1 MKTKYFFLALAAMGC
16 VACSEKAEA
25 PKNDPQAGVGAD
37 KGYLAID
44 LKSADDVTR
53 VEGGQYEDGTAAEQL
68 VESATFYFFDA
79 AGNAFNVNAN
89 GNYFYVQVQDNG
101 SSQSPNIES
110 MTDPVLVIEKYKG
123 QFLWLTIRVL
133 RAARSTTSRITLQP

>member
-16 VACSEKAEA
+16 VACSEKTEA

-53 VEGGQYEDGTAAEQL
+53 VEGGQYEDGTAAEQSRAL
-68 VESATFYFFDA
+68 HST
-79 AGNAFNVNAN
+79 
-89 GNYFYVQVQDNG
+89 
-101 SSQSPNIES
+101 SS
-110 MTDPVLVIEKYKG
+110 T
-123 QFLWLTIRVL
+123 L
-133 RAARSTTSRITLQP
+133 RATPSM